1 MSLKINNMTT
11 HDNKALLQQ
20 YCNAYRVADFS
31 VMAAAVQ
38 KFYASNADIKIVH
51 PFNEK
56 IGGTSYINEFLEPL
70 THSFENLRRS
80 EYIAIGGEF
89 EESQWLACTGY
100 YNGNFLQPWV
110 GIKPTGALAYL
121 RFAEFH
127 LMKDGMAV
135 ESYIF
140 LDIPALMMAA
150 GVWPLNQTV
159 GIHSGYTGYLPGP
172 ATHDGLVWNSS
183 IPESSEKTLQ
193 LTEKMLLNLATVDET
208 WRAYWHDDMT
218 WYGPAVFGAFQ
229 GKEEFASFQTPF
241 ENTFS
246 EWISGI
252 MPGSV
257 TKHFI
262 RMADGEY
269 SCLGGWPSLNMM
281 QVKPFLGQAPTDK
294 RVYMR
299 VCDFWRRDGDLLA
312 ENWVFV
318 DALHF
323 LLQLDCDVLK
333 MVSSKTA
340 V

>member
-1 MSLKINNMTT
+1 MATP
-11 HDNKALLQQ
+11 DNKSLLQQ
-20 YCNAYRVADFS
+20 YVNAYRSADFD
-31 VMAAAVQ
+31 VMAAAV
-38 KFYASNADIKIVH
+38 KTFFTPNATINVVH
-51 PFNEK
+51 PFNEHT
-56 IGGTSYINEFLEPL
+56 GSAAYIDEFLQPL
-70 THSFENLRRS
+70 THSFEGLRRS

-89 EESQWLACTGY
+89 EESRWLACTGY
-100 YNGNFLQPWV
+100 YSGNFVNPWI
-110 GIKPTGALAYL
+110 GIKPTGTLAYL

-127 LMKDGMAV
+127 FMTDGKAV

-140 LDIPALMMAA
+140 LDIPALMLAA
-150 GVWPLNQTV
+150 GVWPLKHTV
-159 GIHSGYTGYLPGP
+159 AKHAGYTGYLPGP
-172 ATHDGLVWNSS
+172 ATQDGLVWHNSNPDS
-183 IPESSEKTLQ
+183 TTKTLQ
-193 LTEKMLLNLATVDET
+193 LTEKMLLNLATVDEA
-208 WRAYWHDDMT
+208 WRAEWHDDMT

-229 GKEEFASFQTPF
+229 GKEEFADFQTPF

-269 SCLGGWPSLNMM
+269 CCLGGWPSLNMM
-281 QVKPFLGQAPTDK
+281 QVKPFLGQGPTDK

-323 LLQLDCDVLK
+323 LLQLDYDVLQK
-333 MVSSKTA
+333 ISNQTA
-340 V
+340 

>member
-1 MSLKINNMTT
+1 MTT
-11 HDNKALLQQ
+11 YNNKALLQQ
-20 YCNAYRVADFS
+20 YCKAYRSADLS
-31 VMAAAVQ
+31 VMTAAAQ
-38 KFYASNADIKIVH
+38 NFYAPDAAINVVH
-51 PFNEK
+51 PFNEQ
-56 IGGTSYINEFLEPL
+56 IGADAFIKEFLQPL

-89 EESQWLACTGY
+89 DEAQWLACTGY
-100 YNGNFLQPWV
+100 YNGNFLDPWI
-110 GIKPTGALAYL
+110 GIKPTGALAFL

-127 LMKDGMAV
+127 LMKGGKAV

-140 LDIPALMMAA
+140 IDIPALMMAA
-150 GVWPLNQTV
+150 GVWPLNKTV
-159 GIHSGYTGYLPGP
+159 AKHAGYT
-172 ATHDGLVWNSS
+172 D
-183 IPESSEKTLQ
+183 
-193 LTEKMLLNLATVDET
+193 
-208 WRAYWHDDMT
+208 WHDDMT

-281 QVKPFLGQAPTDK
+281 QVKPFLGLGPTDK

-312 ENWVFV
+312 ENWVIV

-323 LLQLDCDVLK
+323 LLQLDYDVLQK
-333 MVSSKTA
+333 VKTTA
-340 V
+340 DSFNASVALIPAGLLFGVA

>member
-1 MSLKINNMTT
+1 M
-11 HDNKALLQQ
+11 HE
-20 YCNAYRVADFS
+20 
-31 VMAAAVQ
+31 AVQ
-38 KFYASNADIKIVH
+38 QFYASDAKINIVH
-51 PFNEK
+51 PFNEQV
-56 IGGTSYINEFLEPL
+56 GADAYIHEFLQPL
-70 THSFENLRRS
+70 TQSFEQLRRS

-89 EESQWLACTGY
+89 EDSQWLACTGY
-100 YNGNFLQPWV
+100 YSGNFQNSWV
-110 GIKPTGALAYL
+110 GIKPTGALAFL

-127 LMKDGMAV
+127 KMENGKAV
-135 ESYIF
+135 ESYVF

-150 GVWPLNQTV
+150 GVWPLNHTV
-159 GIHSGYTGYLPGP
+159 AKHAGYTGYLPGP
-172 ATHDGLVWNSS
+172 ATNDGVVWGESEPKSS
-183 IPESSEKTLQ
+183 IKTLQ
-193 LTEKMLLNLATVDET
+193 LTEKMLLNLATVDEA
-208 WRAYWHDDMT
+208 WREDWHDDMT
-218 WYGPAVFGAFQ
+218 WYGPAVFGTFQ
-229 GKEEFASFQTPF
+229 GKEEFAGFQTPF

-281 QVKPFLGQAPTDK
+281 QVKPFLGQGPTDK

-299 VCDFWRRDGDLLA
+299 VCDFWRREGDLLA

-323 LLQLDCDVLK
+323 LLQLDYDVLEHLDG
-333 MVSSKTA
+333 
-340 V
+340 

>member
-1 MSLKINNMTT
+1 MPTQT
-11 HDNKALLQQ
+11 NKALLKR
-20 YCNAYRVADFS
+20 YCKAYRSSDLT
-31 VMAAAVQ
+31 VMSTAAHA
-38 KFYASNADIKIVH
+38 FYAADAEINVVH
-51 PFNEK
+51 PFNEL
-56 IGGTSYINEFLEPL
+56 IGASAYVDAFLQPL
-70 THSFENLRRS
+70 TLSFQNLRRS

-89 EESQWLACTGY
+89 EDAQWLACTGY
-100 YNGNFLQPWV
+100 YSGNFLKPWI
-110 GIKPTGALAYL
+110 GIQPTGALAYL

-127 LMKDGMAV
+127 LMQNGKCV
-135 ESYIF
+135 ESYLY

-150 GVWPLNQTV
+150 GVWPLDYTV
-159 GIHSGYTGYLPGP
+159 ASHAGYTGYLPGP
-172 ATHDGLVWNSS
+172 ATQDGLQWHANTADAST
-183 IPESSEKTLQ
+183 KTLQ
-193 LTEKMLLNLATVDET
+193 LTEKMLLNLATVDEA
-208 WRAYWHDDMT
+208 WRADWHDDMT

-229 GKEEFASFQTPF
+229 GKEEFAGFQTPF

-252 MPGSV
+252 KPGSV
-257 TKHFI
+257 TRHFI

-281 QVKPFLGQAPTDK
+281 QVKPFLGQGPVDK

-323 LLQLDCDVLK
+323 LLQLDYDVL
-333 MVSSKTA
+333 A
-340 V
+340 NLPDNPA

>member
-1 MSLKINNMTT
+1 MTT
-11 HDNKALLQQ
+11 SSNKALLRQ
-20 YCNAYRVADFS
+20 YIDAYRSGDLS

-38 KFYASNADIKIVH
+38 KFYAPSAVINVVH
-51 PFNEK
+51 PFNEQ
-56 IGGTSYINEFLEPL
+56 IGAAAYIDEFLQPL
-70 THSFENLRRS
+70 THSFEKLQRS

-89 EESQWLACTGY
+89 EEAQWLACTGY
-100 YNGNFLQPWV
+100 YKGNFLNPWI
-110 GIKPTGALAYL
+110 GIKPTGALAFL

-127 LMKDGMAV
+127 LMKDNKAV

-150 GVWPLNQTV
+150 GVWPLDQTV
-159 GIHSGYTGYLPGP
+159 ASHSGYTGYLPGP
-172 ATHDGLVWNSS
+172 ATNDGLVWSNSA
-183 IPESSEKTLQ
+183 PEVSEKTLQ
-193 LTEKMLLNLATVDET
+193 LTEKMLLNLATVDEA
-208 WRAYWHDDMT
+208 WRADWHDDMT

-229 GKEEFASFQTPF
+229 GKEEFAGFQTPF

-257 TKHFI
+257 TSHFI

-281 QVKPFLGQAPTDK
+281 QVKPFLGQEPTDK

-323 LLQLDCDVLK
+323 LLQLNYDVLQEIT
-333 MVSSKTA
+333 SGTA
-340 V
+340 